1 MAHMT
6 PQNDHETVQIKP
18 KSHVNFFFLY
28 SGDPTHCVGGK
39 CRSSSFFKIL
49 VLVFSVKLYSL

>member
-18 KSHVNFFFLY
+18 KSHVNFFFYFQETLHIV
-28 SGDPTHCVGGK
+28 SEENAPRHLFQNF
-39 CRSSSFFKIL
+39 SISF
-49 VLVFSVKLYSL
+49 